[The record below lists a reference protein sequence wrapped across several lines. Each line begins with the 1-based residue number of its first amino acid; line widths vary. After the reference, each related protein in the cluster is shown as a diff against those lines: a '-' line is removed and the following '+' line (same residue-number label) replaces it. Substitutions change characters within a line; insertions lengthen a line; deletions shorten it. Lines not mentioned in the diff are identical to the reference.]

1 VSLATAS
8 RALNGSARKVNPEL
22 QARVLASAQVLGYS
36 ANVQAQA
43 VARGTSNTVA
53 VVVGD
58 IADPYF
64 SSIASGV
71 IRVADE
77 RGLIVTLTATGA
89 DAAREAATLT
99 ALKGQ
104 RPRVV
109 ILAGS
114 RQLELEQDASG
125 DARTGAPTDA
135 PRTDAPP
142 TDAPRTDAPPTDA
155 LTGAPGNAGADDAQ
169 HGPIEGSSS
178 AAELAAIE
186 RGGAR
191 VALIGAAV
199 PGLRSV
205 EVQNREGAAA
215 LARALLERGYADF
228 VILAGPANLLTARD
242 RARGF
247 LDVVP
252 HARTVT
258 GAFSRDGGYATM
270 AALLA
275 TGERPGCVFA
285 VTDVMAVGAMAAMR
299 DAGLAPGTDIAVA
312 GFDDIPLVQD
322 VTPSLTTVALPLAD
336 IGARALE
343 LALADDPDASL
354 EPFAGVV
361 TLRASTP

>member
-1 VSLATAS
+1 VSESAATLAQVAAHAGVSLATAS

-22 QARVLASAQVLGYS
+22 QARVLASAQTLGYS

-114 RQLELEQDASG
+114 RQLERERDASG
-125 DARTGAPTDA
+125 DAPTDRPAGTPTGRPAKA
-135 PRTDAPP
+135 PAGDAHPV
-142 TDAPRTDAPPTDA
+142 A
-155 LTGAPGNAGADDAQ
+155 
-169 HGPIEGSSS
+169 IEGSSS

-186 RGGAR
+186 RAGAR

-205 EVQNREGAAA
+205 AVQNREGAAA
-215 LARALLERGYADF
+215 LARALLERGYTDF
-228 VILAGPANLLTARD
+228 VVLAGPANLLTARD
-242 RARGF
+242 RTRGF

-252 HARTVT
+252 NARTVT

-275 TGERPGCVFA
+275 AGERPGCVFA

-299 DAGLAPGTDIAVA
+299 DAGLTPGTDIAVA

>member
-1 VSLATAS
+1 VSESAATLAQVAAHAGVSLATAS

-22 QARVLASAQVLGYS
+22 QARVLASAQTLGYS

-89 DAAREAATLT
+89 DASREAATLT

-104 RPRVV
+104 RPRAV

-114 RQLELEQDASG
+114 RHLEMDAG
-125 DARTGAPTDA
+125 
-135 PRTDAPP
+135 
-142 TDAPRTDAPPTDA
+142 
-155 LTGAPGNAGADDAQ
+155 
-169 HGPIEGSSS
+169 

-205 EVQNREGAAA
+205 AVQNREGAAA
-215 LARALLERGYADF
+215 LARALVDRGYTDF
-228 VILAGPANLLTARD
+228 VVLAGPENLLTASD
-242 RARGF
+242 RTRGF

-252 HARTVT
+252 DARAVT

-275 TGERPGCVFA
+275 AGDRPGCVFA
-285 VTDVMAVGAMAAMR
+285 VTDVMALGAMAAMR

-354 EPFAGVV
+354 EPFAGTV

>member
-1 VSLATAS
+1 MSESAATLAQVAAHAGVSLATAS
-8 RALNGSARKVNPEL
+8 RALNGSTRKVNAEL
-22 QARVLASAQVLGYS
+22 QRRVLASAAALGYS

-53 VVVGD
+53 IVVGD

-89 DAAREAATLT
+89 DAAREAATLV

-104 RPRVV
+104 RPRAV

-114 RQLELEQDASG
+114 RHLDAV
-125 DARTGAPTDA
+125 
-135 PRTDAPP
+135 
-142 TDAPRTDAPPTDA
+142 
-155 LTGAPGNAGADDAQ
+155 GAPGG
-169 HGPIEGSSS
+169 S
-178 AAELAAIE
+178 AAELIAIE

-191 VALIGAAV
+191 VALIGAAA

-205 EVQNREGAAA
+205 PVQNREGAAS
-215 LARALLERGYADF
+215 LARALVERGYADF
-228 VILAGPANLLTARD
+228 LVLGGPENLLTARD
-242 RARGF
+242 RVSGF
-247 LDVVP
+247 LDIVPDALVVP
-252 HARTVT
+252 
-258 GAFSRDGGYATM
+258 GAFSRDGGYETM

-275 TGERPGCVFA
+275 AGERPGCVFA
-285 VTDVMAVGAMAAMR
+285 VTDVMALGAMAAMR
-299 DAGLAPGTDIAVA
+299 DAGLTPGADIAVA

-322 VTPSLTTVALPLAD
+322 VTPSLTTVALPLAE

-343 LALADDPDASL
+343 LALADSPEADSSL
-354 EPFAGVV
+354 AEPFAGTVA
-361 TLRASTP
+361 LRASTP

>member
-1 VSLATAS
+1 MSESASTLAQVAAHAGVSLATAS

-22 QARVLASAQVLGYS
+22 QARVLASAAALGYS

-64 SSIASGV
+64 SSIASGIV
-71 IRVADE
+71 RVADE
-77 RGLIVTLTATGA
+77 RGLIVTITATGA
-89 DAAREAATLT
+89 DAARESATLV

-109 ILAGS
+109 IVAGS
-114 RQLELEQDASG
+114 RHLG
-125 DARTGAPTDA
+125 DADG
-135 PRTDAPP
+135 
-142 TDAPRTDAPPTDA
+142 
-155 LTGAPGNAGADDAQ
+155 
-169 HGPIEGSSS
+169 
-178 AAELAAIE
+178 AAELEAIE

-205 EVQNREGAAA
+205 AVNNRAGAAA
-215 LARALLERGYADF
+215 LATVLADRGYGDF
-228 VILAGPANLLTARD
+228 VVLAGPEDLLTARD
-242 RARGF
+242 RTDGF
-247 LDVVP
+247 LDVIP
-252 HARTVT
+252 GARVVH
-258 GAFSRDGGYATM
+258 GAFSRDGGYETM
-270 AALLA
+270 AAMLA
-275 TGERPGCVFA
+275 SGERPGCVFA
-285 VTDVMAVGAMAAMR
+285 VADVMAVGAMAAMR
-299 DAGLAPGTDIAVA
+299 DAGVEPGAGIAVA

-322 VTPSLTTVALPLAD
+322 VTPSLTTVALPLAE

-343 LALADDPDASL
+343 LALADDGDASAP
-354 EPFAGVV
+354 PFDGTV

>member
-1 VSLATAS
+1 VSESAATLAQVAAHAGVSLATAS
-8 RALNGSARKVNPEL
+8 RALNGSTRKVNAEL
-22 QARVLASAQVLGYS
+22 QSRVLASAAALGYS

-53 VVVGD
+53 IVVGD

-89 DAAREAATLT
+89 DAAREAATLV

-114 RQLELEQDASG
+114 RHLDAV
-125 DARTGAPTDA
+125 
-135 PRTDAPP
+135 
-142 TDAPRTDAPPTDA
+142 
-155 LTGAPGNAGADDAQ
+155 GAPG
-169 HGPIEGSSS
+169 GST
-178 AAELAAIE
+178 AELIAIE

-191 VALIGAAV
+191 VALIGAAA

-205 EVQNREGAAA
+205 PVQNREGAAS
-215 LARALLERGYADF
+215 LARALVRRGYADF
-228 VILAGPANLLTARD
+228 LVLGGPENLLTARD
-242 RARGF
+242 RVGGF
-247 LDVVP
+247 LDILPDARVVP
-252 HARTVT
+252 
-258 GAFSRDGGYATM
+258 GAFSRDGGYETM

-275 TGERPGCVFA
+275 AGERPDCVFA
-285 VTDVMAVGAMAAMR
+285 VTDVMALGAMAAMR
-299 DAGLAPGTDIAVA
+299 DAGLTPGADIAVA

-322 VTPSLTTVALPLAD
+322 VTPSLTTVALPLAE

-343 LALADDPDASL
+343 LALADSPEADSSL
-354 EPFAGVV
+354 AEPFAGTVA
-361 TLRASTP
+361 LRASTP

>member
-1 VSLATAS
+1 VSESAATLAQVAAHAGVSLATAS
-8 RALNGSARKVNPEL
+8 RALNGSVRKVNPDL
-22 QARVLASAQVLGYS
+22 QARVLTSAQALGYS

-71 IRVADE
+71 IRVADA

-89 DAAREAATLT
+89 DEAREASTLA
-99 ALKGQ
+99 ALRGQ

-114 RQLELEQDASG
+114 RHLHS
-125 DARTGAPTDA
+125 
-135 PRTDAPP
+135 
-142 TDAPRTDAPPTDA
+142 
-155 LTGAPGNAGADDAQ
+155 GADTVGETAVGVSDEDATP
-169 HGPIEGSSS
+169 GRIGRS
-178 AAELAAIE
+178 ASVDELAAIE
-186 RGGAR
+186 RAGAR

-205 EVQNREGAAA
+205 AVENREGAAS
-215 LARALLERGYADF
+215 LARALLDRGYTDF
-228 VILAGPANLLTARD
+228 VVLAGPENLLTARD
-242 RARGF
+242 RTRGF

-252 HARTVT
+252 KARVVA

-270 AALLA
+270 AKLLA
-275 TGERPGCVFA
+275 AGERPGCVFA

-299 DAGLAPGTDIAVA
+299 DAGFAPGTDIAVA
-312 GFDDIPLVQD
+312 GFDDIPLVRD

-354 EPFAGVV
+354 APFAGTV

>member
-1 VSLATAS
+1 MSESAATLAQVAAHAGVSLATAS

-22 QARVLASAQVLGYS
+22 QARVLASAQTLGYS

-114 RQLELEQDASG
+114 RQLEREQDASG
-125 DARTGAPTDA
+125 DPHTDAPTDRPTDA
-135 PRTDAPP
+135 P
-142 TDAPRTDAPPTDA
+142 
-155 LTGAPGNAGADDAQ
+155 AGDVHPVA
-169 HGPIEGSSS
+169 IERSSS

-191 VALIGAAV
+191 VALIGAAA

-205 EVQNREGAAA
+205 AVQNREGAAA
-215 LARALLERGYADF
+215 LAGALRERGYTDF
-228 VILAGPANLLTARD
+228 VVLAGPANLLTARD
-242 RARGF
+242 RTRGF

-252 HARTVT
+252 NARTVT

-275 TGERPGCVFA
+275 AGERPGCVFA

-299 DAGLAPGTDIAVA
+299 DAGLTPGTDIAVA